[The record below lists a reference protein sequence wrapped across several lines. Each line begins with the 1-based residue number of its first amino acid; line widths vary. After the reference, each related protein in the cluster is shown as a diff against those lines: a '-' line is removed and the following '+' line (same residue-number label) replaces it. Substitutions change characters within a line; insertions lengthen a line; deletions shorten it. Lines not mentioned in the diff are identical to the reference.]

1 MNFEFYLSPIDG
13 WYTIALCVF
22 IGIEVIRNVPSVLHT
37 PLMSGSNA
45 ISGIII
51 IGGIIQLLNADLGDL
66 ITYLVAGTAVLL
78 GTINV
83 SGGFYVTHRMLSMFI
98 TQKKRKQ

>member
-1 MNFEFYLSPIDG
+1 MENVFNLSPIDG
-13 WYTIALCVF
+13 LYTILLCVLV
-22 IGIEVIRNVPSVLHT
+22 GIEVIRNVPAILHT

-51 IGGIIQLLNADLGDL
+51 IGGVIQLLENDLGLNFTTIISCFGVL
-66 ITYLVAGTAVLL
+66 I

-83 SGGFYVTHRMLSMFI
+83 SGGFFVTHRMLKMF
-98 TQKKRKQ
+98 KSSKN

>member
-1 MNFEFYLSPIDG
+1 MEFSFNLSPIDG
-13 WYTIALCVF
+13 LYTVLLCIL
-22 IGIEVIRNVPSVLHT
+22 IGIEVIRNVPAILHT

-51 IGGIIQLLNADLGDL
+51 IGGILQLMQYDPAFDARTIISSIGVL
-66 ITYLVAGTAVLL
+66 I

-83 SGGFYVTHRMLSMFI
+83 SGGFFVTHRMLKMFKP
-98 TQKKRKQ
+98 KKIK